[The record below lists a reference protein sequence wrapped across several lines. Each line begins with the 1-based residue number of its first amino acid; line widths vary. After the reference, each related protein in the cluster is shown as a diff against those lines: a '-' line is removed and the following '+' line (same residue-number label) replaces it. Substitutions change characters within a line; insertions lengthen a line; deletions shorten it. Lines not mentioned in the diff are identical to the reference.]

1 MREVFKEEL
10 QKLVDDDVITPAEAV
25 LPDLGELPE
34 AEDSP
39 PPDEDEGDEDD
50 EDDDDE
56 EDEDDSDDEGGRRHG
71 RRSRHGRKSDARDE
85 DAHKKRGRP
94 PKVYTP
100 LEARIHAVLKGLRK
114 FKHPNGDLMI
124 VPFEKLPDKQA
135 TPDYYAN
142 IKSPI
147 ALDTIKK
154 KAKRKKYPN
163 VDVALKDI
171 ELMFENAKQYNED
184 GSQIFQ
190 DAIELQQQARLLAE
204 QEKARPDN
212 EFEDEDGRRP
222 LTEIVNRGETWKV
235 GEYMRL
241 GCDTWMTS

>member
-1 MREVFKEEL
+1 M
-10 QKLVDDDVITPAEAV
+10 QKLVDDEIITPAEAV

-39 PPDEDEGDEDD
+39 PPEDDEGEEDEDD
-50 EDDDDE
+50 EDD
-56 EDEDDSDDEGGRRHG
+56 EDEDDDSDEEGGRRRG
-71 RRSRHGRKSDARDE
+71 RRGRHGRKSDAQE

-94 PKVYTP
+94 PKVFTP

-114 FKHPNGDLMI
+114 FKHPDGDLKI
-124 VPFEKLPDKQA
+124 LPFEKLPDKQA
-135 TPDYYAN
+135 TPEYYAA
-142 IKSPI
+142 IKNPI
-147 ALDTIKK
+147 VLDTIKK

-171 ELMFENAKQYNED
+171 ELMFENAKQYNEE

-190 DAIELQQQARLLAE
+190 DAVELQQQARLLAE

-222 LTEIVNRGETWKV
+222 LTEIVNRGEVWKV
-235 GEYMRL
+235 GKFSFPTGRQ
-241 GCDTWMTS
+241 